1 MKAVSNMEELLVQ
14 TIPAQSGR
22 PAGKSRI
29 CFGTVNIG
37 TISGRVNEEAIWRGG
52 SARLIKGIIP
62 SISFGEVEIMLAE
75 KWVSNIISVKRYH
88 HRCFRTLCRV

>member
-1 MKAVSNMEELLVQ
+1 MKAVSNMKELLVQ
-14 TIPAQSGR
+14 TIPGQSGR

-37 TISGRVNEEAIWRGG
+37 TISGRVNEEAINEE
-52 SARLIKGIIP
+52 GIIP

-75 KWVSNIISVKRYH
+75 KWVSNVISVKRYH